1 MRIRNWARM
10 TGAAAAMALMLGG
23 AAMATNLPVSA
34 DISNTCAIGTVTAL
48 SFTYDPVVTNATTE
62 SDAQGNIALTCTSG
76 DASIVIGLTLGAN
89 AASGQRYMKDTGTDT
104 LSYNLYKDT
113 YDGAAWDDSSN
124 KLDAPTGTGLSQN
137 IPVYGVIPA
146 GQNKPAGHYTDT
158 VSIDLTY

>member
-124 KLDAPTGTGLSQN
+124 KLDAPTGTGVSQN

-158 VSIDLTY
+158 VTIDLTY